1 MNLSAVLVNWRKLSV
16 PPASTSSFY
25 SPDAVLV
32 ACSHPVNSA
41 RAIGVLSCT
50 FAGLSGLSS
59 ITLAG
64 IALPTMSSSA
74 LCNQRKASRA
84 RGNIQDSRTI
94 PKRRFEAY
102 AQTLNASAEYSS
114 REPPLNFGPSS
125 DG

>member
-1 MNLSAVLVNWRKLSV
+1 VNLSAVLVNWRKLSV

-50 FAGLSGLSS
+50 FAGLSRLSS

-64 IALPTMSSSA
+64 YV
-74 LCNQRKASRA
+74 LCVRNDGYPASLLVRRLHERVLDRNATA
-84 RGNIQDSRTI
+84 RGLFRVVDE
-94 PKRRFEAY
+94 F
-102 AQTLNASAEYSS
+102 
-114 REPPLNFGPSS
+114 
-125 DG
+125 